1 MGILESIAESARNF
15 IKNSVFN
22 QGQEMI
28 YRARLEM
35 WRFQKRLI
43 KGIISAAILLM
54 ALVVLALALVF
65 CIIDYLNLGR
75 TLAFLIVGVILL
87 IVGIIL
93 KI

>member
-1 MGILESIAESARNF
+1 MGILDIIAESAGKF

-43 KGIISAAILLM
+43 KGIISTVILLM
-54 ALVVLALALVF
+54 ALIVLALALVF
-65 CIIDYLNLGR
+65 CMIDYLNLGR

-87 IVGIIL
+87 GIGIIL